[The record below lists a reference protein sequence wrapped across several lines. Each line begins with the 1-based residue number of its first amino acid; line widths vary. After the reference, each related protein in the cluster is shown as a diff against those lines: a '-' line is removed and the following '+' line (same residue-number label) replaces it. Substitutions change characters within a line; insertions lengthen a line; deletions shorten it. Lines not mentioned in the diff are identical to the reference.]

1 MKTSKA
7 RSPIIRI
14 AKYTFTDEVRQKS
27 FIIMFSICAI
37 FVFLIRGCYQGNYM
51 VNGHLLDAGTVVRAM
66 SKVIFHVIGAGV
78 MLIAALLSMRV
89 FRRDRDDGMQSCILS
104 KPIARRQYVMGK
116 IIGLWAL
123 SVLFMFI
130 LHSIVFLIT
139 SINFKVV
146 MPEYLIASLL
156 CSFNLLFVIV
166 AVLLLSLLMPD
177 IVAFLCVMA
186 IGVVGFVADGIS
198 AISHSQMGQMMIQ
211 QPGAPPQSDL
221 TWWGVI
227 YYLWP
232 KLSGAQHFASSF
244 IGSEEAFHEFG
255 LIYPLINV
263 LLYCLILGA
272 LIFRRF
278 GNEDIV

>member
-1 MKTSKA
+1 MKTSKVLP
-7 RSPIIRI
+7 SIIRI
-14 AKYTFTDEVRQKS
+14 AKYTFIDEVRQKS
-27 FIIMFSICAI
+27 FVIMFATCAI
-37 FVFLIRGCYQGNYM
+37 FVFLIRSCYQGNYT
-51 VNGHLLDAGTVVRAM
+51 VNGQLLDAGTVARAV
-66 SKVIFHVIGAGV
+66 SKVTFHIIGAGV
-78 MLIAALLSMRV
+78 ILIAALLSMRV

-139 SINFKVV
+139 SINLKVV

-156 CSFNLLFVIV
+156 CSFNLLFVVI
-166 AVLLLSLLMPD
+166 AVLLLSLMMPD
-177 IVAFLCVMA
+177 IVAFLCIMG
-186 IGVVGFVADGIS
+186 IGVVGLVADGIS
-198 AISHSQMGQMMIQ
+198 AISHSQMAQAIMQ
-211 QPGAPPQSDL
+211 QPGAHPQSNL
-221 TWWGVI
+221 TWWKVI

-232 KLSGAQHFASSF
+232 KLSGTQQLASSL
-244 IGSEEAFHEFG
+244 ISSEAFHGFWS
-255 LIYPLINV
+255 IYPLINV

-272 LIFRRF
+272 LLFRRF